1 MVSQNS
7 YLSSLKAYDFIL
19 CGMLGYHV
27 FNVQLLKSWLEKSL
41 KQKYFQTQLQ
51 SYWINGE
58 TKQINH
64 HPSCARWSEH
74 PRVKCE
80 KYTPGNN
87 LELEVCEIWRVW
99 DFFFFL
105 FSHAW
110 GLQKFP
116 GQGLNMSHSSD
127 DPASWT
133 ARLRGNSLKILNVDL
148 KVILAVKSRRS
159 LLQQKLK
166 IYHRKEVLTW
176 R

>member
-64 HPSCARWSEH
+64 HPSWARWSEH

-99 DFFFFL
+99 DFFFFFL
-105 FSHAW
+105 AMPEACRSSQVRGWTWAIAVMTPHPELL
-110 GLQKFP
+110 GYGGTPSKF
-116 GQGLNMSHSSD
+116 LMLI
-127 DPASWT
+127 W
-133 ARLRGNSLKILNVDL
+133 
-148 KVILAVKSRRS
+148 RS
-159 LLQQKLK
+159 YWQ
-166 IYHRKEVLTW
+166 
-176 R
+176 